1 MIDSDLSVHSDD
13 IDPQQLW
20 AKFKA
25 ILSSNQKILC
35 SMHTQHSPQ
44 SNLFYTPL
52 KESYCGILE
61 DGRLK
66 FMPIYPLPLTGL
78 LAVLGTQRQWRIVEK
93 EELVLSS
100 RPLYKQ

>member
-25 ILSSNQKILC
+25 ILSNNQKILC

-44 SNLFYTPL
+44 SNLYYTPL

-78 LAVLGTQRQWRIVEK
+78 LAVLGTQGWWRIVDK
-93 EELVLSS
+93 EEAVLSS

>member
-35 SMHTQHSPQ
+35 STHTQHSPQ
-44 SNLFYTPL
+44 SNLYYTPL

-66 FMPIYPLPLTGL
+66 FC
-78 LAVLGTQRQWRIVEK
+78 
-93 EELVLSS
+93 LSTHC
-100 RPLYKQ
+100 L